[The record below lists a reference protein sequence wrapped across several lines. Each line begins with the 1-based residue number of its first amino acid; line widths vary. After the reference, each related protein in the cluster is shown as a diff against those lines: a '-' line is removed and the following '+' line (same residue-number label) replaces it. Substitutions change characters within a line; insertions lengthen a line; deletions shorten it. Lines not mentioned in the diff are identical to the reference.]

1 MKLFSALYDR
11 VLRWTQHPKAVW
23 LLGIISFTE
32 SVIFPIPPDVML
44 APMAMTQPQ
53 RAWRL
58 AALTTV
64 SSVAGGALG
73 YLLGYWAFDAVVL
86 PMVETLGYQDKLAQ
100 VTEWFSVYGIWVV
113 FIAGFSPV
121 PYKLFTVTA
130 GVMQMMF
137 LPFIVASAISRGLRF
152 FLVAWLLKTGGPSMA
167 LKLRRYV
174 DIIGWSVVVAA
185 VLGYLTYQWVS

>member
-11 VLRWTQHPKAVW
+11 VLRWTQHPKADW
-23 LLGIISFTE
+23 LLALLSFTE

-64 SSVAGGALG
+64 SSVAGGILG
-73 YLLGYWAFDAVVL
+73 YLLGYWAYDVAVVPL
-86 PMVETLGYQDKLAQ
+86 VETLGYQDKLAT
-100 VTEWFSVYGIWVV
+100 VTEWFTTYGIWIV
-113 FIAGFSPV
+113 FIAGFSPI

-130 GVMQMMF
+130 GVMQMAF
-137 LPFIVASAISRGLRF
+137 LPFVLASAVSRGLRF
-152 FLVAWLLKTGGPSMA
+152 YLVAWLLKTGGPAMA
-167 LKLRRYV
+167 VKLRLYV
-174 DIIGWSVVVAA
+174 DRIGWSVVVLA
-185 VLGYLTYQWVS
+185 VLGYVVYQGMN